1 MANTLAFAT
10 ILQTKLDE
18 LTVREMLTGYMD
30 SNAGQVKY
38 TGGNEVKIPKMS
50 VTGLRNYHRE
60 TGDGAGGY
68 QTGAV
73 DLSYETRQM
82 TQDRGLKFFLDSQDV
97 DETNFIATATTIMG
111 KFQKEQVVSEIDAF
125 RLAKVAQTAIEAGN
139 VEYGYTPSST
149 DIITKIKTGIK
160 EIRKAGYNSELVIH
174 ISADALMQVEIAA
187 LGKLTAVT
195 FSSGGI
201 DTQVPSIDGVPL
213 LITPDNR
220 LYSKIDILDNAT
232 GGYQKSST
240 KGLDCNFIIVTKR
253 TPLAITKQD
262 KMRIFTPDQNQQAD
276 AWSMDYRRYHDLW
289 VLDNQTKSLY
299 VNIKDNEPA

>member
-1 MANTLAFAT
+1 MANTLEFAT

-60 TGDGAGGY
+60 VGDGTGGY
-68 QTGAV
+68 QTGSV
-73 DLSYETRQM
+73 DLTYETRQM

-97 DETNFIATATTIMG
+97 DETNFIATATTLMG
-111 KFQKEQVVSEIDAF
+111 KFQKEQVVTEIDAF

-160 EIRKAGYNSELVIH
+160 EIRKSGYNSELVIH

-232 GGYQKSST
+232 GGYQKSAT

>member
-125 RLAKVAQTAIEAGN
+125 RLAKVAQTAITAGN

-160 EIRKAGYNSELVIH
+160 EIRKSGYNSELVIH

-232 GGYQKSST
+232 GGYQKSAT